1 MPAPAPLT
9 AAELERMRDDIVR
22 ARARGTRTVAT
33 GDGSS
38 VTYATDQE
46 MAAALADIETRLRRA
61 RHGPVRTILFTSS
74 KGV

>member
-1 MPAPAPLT
+1 MTAPAPLT
-9 AAELERMRDDIVR
+9 AAELEAMRDELVR
-22 ARARGTRTVAT
+22 ARARGTRVVMT
-33 GDGSS
+33 DGRR
-38 VTYATDQE
+38 VEYATDSE

>member
-1 MPAPAPLT
+1 MTAPAPLT
-9 AAELERMRDDIVR
+9 AAELEAMRDDLLR
-22 ARARGTRTVAT
+22 ARARGTRVVMT
-33 GDGSS
+33 DGRR
-38 VTYATDQE
+38 VEYATDSE

>member
-1 MPAPAPLT
+1 MTAPATLT
-9 AAELERMRDDIVR
+9 PAELEAMRDELVR
-22 ARARGTRTVAT
+22 ARARGTRVVMVE
-33 GDGSS
+33 GRR
-38 VTYATDQE
+38 VEYATDPE